1 MPTDNASSGLD
12 RPWHRPGAGRYAWAR
27 LRGIL
32 RPPVTVFDPEP
43 GTVTVE
49 RDVAVAM
56 RDGTILRVNVHR
68 SPGGEPAPVLMSAHP
83 YHKDTLPRRTKRRAH
98 LPFQYRLMRS
108 PSPIAHSTLTS
119 WEAPDPLWWVQQG
132 YVVLNCDL
140 RGAGTSDGVGA
151 LLSDR
156 EGEDIYDLIEWAATR
171 PWSTGRVGLLGVSYL
186 AMSQYKAA
194 ALNPPS
200 LKAFCPW
207 EGLTDLYRD
216 LMRPGGLLE
225 DGFVRVWTAGTR
237 RVARLS
243 TDIGRENKAR
253 PLRDQ
258 WWQSLVADL
267 SAIHTPMLVCASF
280 SDNNVHSRGSFRAFE
295 QVGSAEK
302 FAYTH
307 RGGKWSTF
315 YGTEAKAAQ
324 LAFFQ
329 RYLRGADVAAPP
341 RVRLEVREDR
351 DHIVAVRA
359 EATWPLEHTD
369 WHPLYLSTDNRLTG
383 TAAARA
389 GHVTFHT
396 RRDAAAFTFTT
407 EEDVELTG
415 PMVARL
421 WVQVEGADDVDLYVG
436 VEKWR
441 GSQFVGFEGSFGY
454 GRDRVTTGWQKA
466 SLRELDSSRCTPGQ
480 PVHTFRHSQ
489 PLNPGEIFPVVVGL
503 GPSATLFRAGESLRL
518 VVAGR
523 WLFPRNPLT
532 GQFPGHYR
540 RGPAARCT
548 LHWGPEHPAHL
559 LVPRIPQG

>member
-12 RPWHRPGAGRYAWAR
+12 RPWHRPGAAGYAWSR
-27 LRGIL
+27 LRGIV
-32 RPPVTVFDPEP
+32 RPPVTVFNPEP
-43 GTVTVE
+43 GTVTIE

-68 SPGGEPAPVLMSAHP
+68 PPGGAPAPVLMSAHP
-83 YHKDTLPRRTKRRAH
+83 YHKDTLPRRTKWRAH

-108 PSPIAHSTLTS
+108 PNPIAHSTLTS

-132 YVVLNCDL
+132 YAVANCDL
-140 RGAGTSDGVGA
+140 RGAGKSDGVGE

-156 EGEDIYDLIEWAATR
+156 EGEDIYDLIEWAATQ
-171 PWSTGRVGLLGVSYL
+171 PWSTGSVGLLGVSYL

-207 EGLTDLYRD
+207 EGQTDPYRD
-216 LMRPGGLLE
+216 MIRPGGVLE

-258 WWQSLVADL
+258 WWRSLVADL
-267 SAIHTPMLVCASF
+267 PAILTPMLVCASF

-295 QVGSAEK
+295 QVSSPEK

-307 RGGKWSTF
+307 RDGKWSTF

-324 LAFFQ
+324 LAFFE
-329 RYLRGADVAAPP
+329 RYLRGAEVAPPP

-359 EATWPLEHTD
+359 EATWPLERTD
-369 WHPLYLSTDNRLTG
+369 WRPLYLSTGGTLAD

-396 RRDAAAFTFTT
+396 RRNAAAFTFTT

-415 PMVARL
+415 PMAARL

-441 GSQFVGFEGSFGY
+441 GRKVVNFEGSYGY

-466 SLRELDSSRCTPGQ
+466 SLRELDSSHSTPGQ
-480 PVHTFRHSQ
+480 PVHTFLHPQ
-489 PLNPGEIFPVVVGL
+489 PVNPGEIVPVVVGL
-503 GPSATLFRAGESLRL
+503 GPSATLFRAGELLRL

-559 LVPRIPQG
+559 LVPRIPQE